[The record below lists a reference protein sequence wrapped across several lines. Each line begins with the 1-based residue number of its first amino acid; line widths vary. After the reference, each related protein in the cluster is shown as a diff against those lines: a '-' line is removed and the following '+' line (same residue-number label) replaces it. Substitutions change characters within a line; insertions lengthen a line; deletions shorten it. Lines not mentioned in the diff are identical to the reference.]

1 MITRKIT
8 SLLLAG
14 LLCTASFASYAAN
27 DGPDATGTK
36 SGGVSGSTLPP
47 NSTPGAPSG
56 GKEGNN
62 GTNSSG
68 SGSGVNGSNGGTSGS
83 GAGGG
88 TGAAGGGTGG
98 AGGGTGS

>member
-1 MITRKIT
+1 MITTKIT

-14 LLCTASFASYAAN
+14 LLCAAPLASYAAN
-27 DGPDATGTK
+27 DAPDATGTK

-62 GTNSSG
+62 GT
-68 SGSGVNGSNGGTSGS
+68 GSGVNGSNGGTSGS

>member
-1 MITRKIT
+1 MITKKMT

-14 LLCTASFASYAAN
+14 LLCTASIASYAA
-27 DGPDATGTK
+27 DDSADATGTK

-47 NSTPGAPSG
+47 NPTPGAPSG
-56 GKEGNN
+56 GKIKTDN
-62 GTNSSG
+62 GTQG
-68 SGSGVNGSNGGTSGS
+68 SGTGVNGSEGGASGS